1 MNGIIPLWKP
11 RGLTSADCVYKM
23 RKILKTKKIGHTG
36 TLDPDVNGV
45 LPLCVGSGTKLVEYL
60 VDSDKVYEADIT
72 FGSAT
77 TTEDAS
83 GEIVESKTV
92 EKNDITEED
101 LETIFEQFIG
111 TIIQVP
117 PMYSAVKVDGKRL
130 YDYARMG
137 ESVERP
143 QRQVDIYTIDRLS
156 EVVYD
161 DESKSSTVSVKIRCG
176 KGTYIRTLAV
186 DIGKA
191 LGFPAHM
198 SQLQRTSS
206 GGIQADETFTFEEIE
221 RAMEEEKIDD
231 IMLSLPHVFKRF
243 PQVELNDDLYNR
255 VKNGAILMKE
265 NFSENLTYPVSF
277 TYDGELIAIYQTYQK
292 NTALVKPQKIIN
304 VNR

>member
-60 VDSDKVYEADIT
+60 VDSDKVYEAEIT

-83 GEIVESKTV
+83 GEVVESKAV
-92 EKNDITEED
+92 EENDITEES
-101 LETIFEQFIG
+101 LKTAFEQFIG

-117 PMYSAVKVDGKRL
+117 PMYSAVKVDGRRL
-130 YDYARMG
+130 YDYARKG

-143 QRQVDIYTIDRLS
+143 KRQVDIYAIDRMS

-161 DESKSSTVSVKIRCG
+161 ADTKSSSVSVKIRCG

-186 DIGKA
+186 DIGKS

-206 GGIQADETFTFEEIE
+206 GGIEADETFTFEEVE
-221 RAMEEEKIDD
+221 RAVEEEKIDEV
-231 IMLSLPHVFKRF
+231 MLSLPHVFKRY

-255 VKNGAILMKE
+255 VKNGAILTKE
-265 NFSENLTYPVSF
+265 NFSKDLTYPVSF
-277 TYDGELIAIYQTYQK
+277 IYDGELIAIYQTYQK

>member
-101 LETIFEQFIG
+101 LETVFEQFIG

-161 DESKSSTVSVKIRCG
+161 DESKSSTVSVKIKCG